1 MKKQT
6 QKNLFNEFTKR
17 QLEIITSKQEDYA
30 NVNSNDN
37 EDVLSNFKTAGAN
50 VGITTEQQMLSLI
63 ATKVARLGNLFK
75 GKIPNNESIED
86 SIIDL
91 ANYTF
96 LLYCS
101 INEIENDDIN
111 SLMESDPIT
120 EFKFHPNTEEF
131 FKQVKRDK
139 NYRDNC
145 Y

>member
-6 QKNLFNEFTKR
+6 QMLIFNELKEK
-17 QLEIITSKQEDYA
+17 QLEIIESKQNDYT
-30 NVNSNDN
+30 NPN
-37 EDVLSNFKTAGAN
+37 ECVLGNFKTAAAN
-50 VGITTEQQMLSLI
+50 VGIKTEQQILSLM

-75 GKIPNNESIED
+75 GNTPNNESIDD

-96 LLYCS
+96 LLYCYVR
-101 INEIENDDIN
+101 EEYQEDIN
-111 SLMESDPIT
+111 VLMESDPIT